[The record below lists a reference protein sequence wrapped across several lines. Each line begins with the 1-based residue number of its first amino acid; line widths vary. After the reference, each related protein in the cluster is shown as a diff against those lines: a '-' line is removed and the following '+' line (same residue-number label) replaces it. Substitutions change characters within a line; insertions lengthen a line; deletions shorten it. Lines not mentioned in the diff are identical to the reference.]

1 MKKILTICAV
11 VLAIACMTVGFRAA
25 TASSP
30 DTTTD
35 LSKVTVTLYQGEK
48 EIISMTG
55 PDCASVYYVLPTN
68 VKERII
74 QEWDNFTN
82 VAREQGTYAGV
93 KYSFKNDFIASY
105 NGYKVVAT
113 NVTSELIHKVLTQ

>member
-1 MKKILTICAV
+1 MKKVLVLIGV
-11 VLAIACMTVGFRAA
+11 MLAIACVTFGIRAA
-25 TASSP
+25 TA
-30 DTTTD
+30 DTPTTD
-35 LSKVTVTLYQGEK
+35 LSQVTVTLYQGNA
-48 EIISMTG
+48 EIISMSG
-55 PDCASVYYVLPTN
+55 PDCAAVYYVLPTT

-74 QEWDNFTN
+74 HEWDAFTN